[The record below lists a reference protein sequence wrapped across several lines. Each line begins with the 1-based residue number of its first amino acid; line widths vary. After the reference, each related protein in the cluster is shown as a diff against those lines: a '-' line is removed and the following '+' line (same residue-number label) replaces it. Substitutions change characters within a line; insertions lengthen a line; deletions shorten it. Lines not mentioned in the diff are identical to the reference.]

1 MFNPGAG
8 FHEKWTKLISW
19 NFVGAGFHE
28 KWTKLISR
36 NFAGARFY
44 DKYCISNKERCPIA
58 AATGACRR
66 GCILKATRGTHG
78 SGPRRVCPWFAGFV
92 PLSGPWFC
100 PRPLSLTSLIQCT
113 DVLDRRSCVP
123 PIFVSFATA

>member
-66 GCILKATRGTHG
+66 GCILKVTIRCACVN
-78 SGPRRVCPWFAGFV
+78 PRISFAGANSARFN
-92 PLSGPWFC
+92 F
-100 PRPLSLTSLIQCT
+100 TSFGI
-113 DVLDRRSCVP
+113 CVVGLCAQEKKKERIWP
-123 PIFVSFATA
+123 M